1 MRFAKTLI
9 TGVLSASL
17 IGVPFAGTSL
27 ADTAT
32 NRPPVAPA
40 VQQKDRHLEV
50 SVSDDQ
56 VASGDSYTV
65 TVETKGVR
73 YVGTATITGLNGRTY
88 TVRLRDG
95 RATKTLTVPEGIRP
109 GTYQI
114 HATVD
119 GRSASASINVTRAI
133 RHNGRH

>member
-17 IGVPFAGTSL
+17 IAVPFAGASL

-32 NRPPVAPA
+32 YRPPVASA
-40 VQQKDRHLEV
+40 VQQKDRQPQV

-56 VASGDSYTV
+56 VASGGSYTV

-73 YVGTATITGLNGRTY
+73 YVGIATITGLNGRTY

-119 GRSASASINVTRAI
+119 GRSASASINVTRGS
-133 RHNGRH
+133 RHDGRH

>member
-1 MRFAKTLI
+1 MRFAKPLI
-9 TGVLSASL
+9 AGVLSASL
-17 IGVPFAGTSL
+17 IAVPFAGASL

-32 NRPPVAPA
+32 YRPPVASA
-40 VQQKDRHLEV
+40 VQQKDRHPEV

-73 YVGTATITGLNGRTY
+73 HAGTATITGLNGRTY
-88 TVRLRDG
+88 TVRLRNG

-109 GTYQI
+109 GTYQV

-119 GRSASASINVTRAI
+119 GRSASASINVTRAARRDD
-133 RHNGRH
+133 RH